1 MASVQLPPRW
11 GRFFE
16 ASPEGTT
23 VEFVG
28 IEAFRHV
35 GRAVIGRS
43 QSPISRRERRLA
55 GRDNRPRW
63 RRGP

>member
-11 GRFFE
+11 GRFFGV
-16 ASPEGTT
+16 SPEGTT

-35 GRAVIGRS
+35 DRVVIDRS
-43 QSPISRRERRLA
+43 QSPISRSGATPCWSRQSA
-55 GRDNRPRW
+55 TVASVP
-63 RRGP
+63 

>member
-16 ASPEGTT
+16 VSAEGTT

-28 IEAFRHV
+28 IEGFRHIYRV
-35 GRAVIGRS
+35 VIDRS
-43 QSPISRRERRLA
+43 HPPISRSGATPCWSRQSA
-55 GRDNRPRW
+55 SVASVP
-63 RRGP
+63 

>member
-16 ASPEGTT
+16 VSPEGTT

-28 IEAFRHV
+28 IEAFRHIDRV
-35 GRAVIGRS
+35 VIDRS
-43 QSPISRRERRLA
+43 QPPISRSGA
-55 GRDNRPRW
+55 TP
-63 RRGP
+63 